1 MLQQRICQ
9 GKMGLKVVHN
19 SNKVSSDILE
29 ELHHPSISKM
39 VGHLV
44 LQEFL
49 GSFTNHQ
56 LTVGVDVGWQLVLHI
71 FQFLV

>member
-1 MLQQRICQ
+1 
-9 GKMGLKVVHN
+9 MGLQVVRN
-19 SNKVSSDILE
+19 SNEVPSDILE

-39 VGHLV
+39 VGRLV

-56 LTVGVDVGWQLVLHI
+56 LTVGLDVVLQLVLHI

>member
-1 MLQQRICQ
+1 
-9 GKMGLKVVHN
+9 MGLQVVQNSSKVF
-19 SNKVSSDILE
+19 SDIIE
-29 ELHHPSISKM
+29 ELHNPSISKM
-39 VGHLV
+39 VGRHV

-56 LTVGVDVGWQLVLHI
+56 LTVGLDVVWQLVLHV